1 MEGKS
6 MLTINGVT
14 KCYDGQNGIRDI
26 DFSCKKGEVIALIGP
41 NGAGKSTLLKVMA
54 GVLKADKG
62 CVLLDGCDT
71 REYENRKQIGY
82 MPDKM
87 ELAYGLTL
95 KDFLHMVSDY
105 KYDGRFREETGQA
118 LSMFGLSDYQNHEFC
133 KLSMGNQKK
142 AAIIAAFM
150 GNPPLIILD
159 EPTNGIDTMGII
171 ALKQA
176 IKAAQEMG
184 SIVVISSHILDF
196 VSTISDNNI
205 FLKDGRIAAV
215 EKENVKLEE
224 KYKELYLL

>member
-1 MEGKS
+1 
-6 MLTINGVT
+6 MLTINDVT

-62 CVLLDGCDT
+62 CVLLDGYDT

-118 LSMFGLSDYQNHEFC
+118 LSMFGLSDYQNQEFR

-142 AAIIAAFM
+142 TAIIAAFM

-176 IKAAQEMG
+176 IKAAQEAG
-184 SIVVISSHILDF
+184 SIVFVSSHILDF

-205 FLKDGRIAAV
+205 FIKDGRIAAV
-215 EKENVKLEE
+215 EKDNLKLEE
-224 KYKELYLL
+224 TYKMLYNY